1 MRHQYARYTIER
13 RIIAWPYAVKVGLD
27 VVGRCLVGTHEGD
40 EKARTPEEAFAPEI
54 ERDKNGE
61 EQIQRRPEDGVA
73 EKGYH
78 KIKHRVVPLRV
89 DVIPCSMVP
98 AVDDMPQIVSHT
110 SF

>member
-27 VVGRCLVGTHEGD
+27 VVGGCLVGTHEGD
-40 EKARTPEEAFAPEI
+40 EKARTPKEAFAPEI

-98 AVDDMPQIVSHT
+98 AVDDVPQIVSHT